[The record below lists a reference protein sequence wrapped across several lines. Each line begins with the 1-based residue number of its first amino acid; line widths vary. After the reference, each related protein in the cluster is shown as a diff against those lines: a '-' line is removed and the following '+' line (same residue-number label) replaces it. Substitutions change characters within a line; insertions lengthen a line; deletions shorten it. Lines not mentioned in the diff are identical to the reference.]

1 MRKKLFPALIVSVML
16 TGCGSEADI
25 SKKPQEVISKVH
37 VQAQAKQRTQNTPH
51 KNIIIVNDNNNDV
64 SEKKATVDNGIM
76 IDPGDSKVLETAI
89 DRITEELER

>member
-25 SKKPQEVISKVH
+25 SKKPQEVISKVN
-37 VQAQAKQRTQNTPH
+37 VQAQAKQRMQNTPH

-64 SEKKATVDNGIM
+64 SEKKVTVDNGIV

>member
-25 SKKPQEVISKVH
+25 SKKPQEVISKVN